1 MRVLLAC
8 TGGAYPELPLLQYP
22 LDMGRPEEQR
32 GKQTLAVAVD
42 IEGNANYDA
51 IVRQGARANKV
62 IHTGHQALIP
72 KVDLLDPQ
80 VWEGGDQTQGI
91 QQCGRSS
98 RVSQC
103 TAGAMG
109 RESSRCSV
117 CLPHVVGRRG
127 GYRYWTPG
135 IGCACTGQQQK
146 WQYACCLLPQLQRQ
160 HSTGRVVKHSNV

>member
-1 MRVLLAC
+1 MQAGIQHSLGATLLLCPDVSFACDVLVLPVY

-80 VWEGGDQTQGI
+80 V
-91 QQCGRSS
+91 
-98 RVSQC
+98 
-103 TAGAMG
+103 
-109 RESSRCSV
+109 
-117 CLPHVVGRRG
+117 CLD
-127 GYRYWTPG
+127 
-135 IGCACTGQQQK
+135 
-146 WQYACCLLPQLQRQ
+146 
-160 HSTGRVVKHSNV
+160 GRVVIRQTGCTTVRAQQ